1 MNKSVIASS
10 LLVVSLG
17 LGGCASN
24 PVADTIS
31 SVQVCTQSARIL
43 GEMEEVLRMAMANPL
58 ATATYAERLSELSD
72 EFNALE
78 PRDPELD
85 AAHAALG
92 IEIEGVLEIL
102 ENPSLSAVTEL
113 PKVIAQ
119 SQIALMDFT
128 KACTP

>member
-1 MNKSVIASS
+1 MNSSLIAST

-31 SVQVCTQSARIL
+31 SVQVCTESVRIL
-43 GEMEEVLRMAMANPL
+43 TDMEEVLRMALTNPL
-58 ATATYAERLSELSD
+58 ATATYAERLSELSA

-78 PRDPELD
+78 PRDPDLD
-85 AAHAALG
+85 AAHSALG
-92 IEIEGVLEIL
+92 TEIEGVLGIL

-113 PKVIAQ
+113 PTVIAQ

-128 KACTP
+128 TACTP